1 MPDVMTGQSSW
12 RRLATCMTG
21 LATVGALVV
30 CVSANAASTVEVAFL
45 RGEQMTVV
53 ERSGSSIADGIRAL
67 LAGPTTAERRRGVT
81 TQIPKSTPLR
91 SVRVVDRV
99 ATVDLGESFVRGSDP
114 DSASARLTQL
124 VLTATAR
131 PGVRAVRLLI
141 DGRAIARVGR
151 YTTTKPLTSRNVRVP
166 NLPPPE
172 PQPAPKLG
180 PPDDVTLELQTRLT
194 ELGYLDPSGV
204 NGRPGKQT
212 RFAVIAF
219 QKWEGLQRDGIA
231 GPATQAALATAV
243 RPTPVTSG
251 SGHRVEVL
259 LDRQLALVIQDDA
272 VLRAIDVSTGKAGY
286 ETLSGNWT
294 IQRKYPRDWSVPYKL
309 WLPYASYFVGGYAF
323 HEYPDVPPYPA
334 SHGCVRTPRYDIKWL
349 YDNTPVGTP
358 VTVLKLSR

>member
-1 MPDVMTGQSSW
+1 MTGRSS
-12 RRLATCMTG
+12 RRWLATCLSG

-45 RGEQMTVV
+45 KGEQMTVV
-53 ERSGSSIADGIRAL
+53 ERSGSSVADGVRAL
-67 LAGPTTAERRRGVT
+67 LAGPTAAEKRRGVT
-81 TQIPKSTPLR
+81 TQIPRNTRLR
-91 SVRVVDRV
+91 SVKVVAGV
-99 ATVDLGESFVRGSDP
+99 ATVDLGVSFVRGSDP

-131 PGVRAVRLLI
+131 PGVRAVRLLV

-151 YTTTKPLTSRNVRVP
+151 YPTAKPLTARNVRVP
-166 NLPPPE
+166 NLPPPA
-172 PQPAPKLG
+172 PQPTPRLG
-180 PPDDVTLELQTRLT
+180 PPDEATLELQTRLS

-204 NGRPGKQT
+204 NGRKGEQT

-251 SGHRVEVL
+251 PGHRVEVL
-259 LDRQLALVIQDDA
+259 LDRQLSLVIQDDT
-272 VLRAIDVSTGKAGY
+272 VLRTIDVSTGKPGY
-286 ETLSGNWT
+286 ETLAGKWT
-294 IQRKYPRDWSVPYKL
+294 IQRKYLRDWSVPYKL

-323 HEYPDVPPYPA
+323 HEYSDVPPYPA

-358 VTVLKLSR
+358 VTVIKLSR